1 MRMQVYNGSLLA
13 NQTYRF
19 EAQSADFPIVLVARF
34 AKSGEEVR
42 SAIQG
47 EAAVIEVQPRPDDED
62 VTLMVVSENG
72 ATGAF
77 NLTFTATKKPSA

>member
-1 MRMQVYNGSLLA
+1 MRMQVYHGSLIA

-42 SAIQG
+42 SGIQSQ
-47 EAAVIEVQPRPDDED
+47 AAVIEVQPRPDNED
-62 VTLMVVSENG
+62 VTLMVVSESG

-77 NLTFTATKKPSA
+77 NLTFTGSKDPSS